1 MGLSLKPAPTKAEMV
16 DIAALTADPANVRR
30 HSARNLAAIQSSLKR
45 FGQQKPIVID
55 GNSQIVAGHGMVE
68 AAKALGW
75 KQVAVVR
82 TKLVG
87 VEAAAFAIADN
98 RAAELAEWDF
108 ENLAKSLE
116 GIAKDFDLN
125 ELGWAQ
131 HELDPILAADWSP
144 AAVEPVNTPEA
155 KQRLVFTSKQWE
167 TIETAAAKQ
176 RGESDVSV
184 AESVTQICQAFL
196 EATE

>member
-1 MGLSLKPAPTKAEMV
+1 MKPARMQAEMM
-16 DIAALTADPANVRR
+16 DIAALSPDPANARR
-30 HSARNLAAIQSSLKR
+30 HNARNLAAIQSSLKR

-55 GNSQIVAGHGMVE
+55 GNGQIVAGHGMVE

-87 VEAAAFAIADN
+87 QEAAAFAIADN

-116 GIAKDFDLN
+116 GIAKDIDLN
-125 ELGWAQ
+125 ELGWAP
-131 HELDPILAADWSP
+131 HELEPILAANWTP
-144 AAVEPVNTPEA
+144 PAVEPAAASQSN
-155 KQRLVFTSKQWE
+155 QRLVFTSPQWE
-167 TIETAAAKQ
+167 VIEQAATKF
-176 RGESDVSV
+176 RGESDTSV
-184 AESVTQICQAFL
+184 ADSVTEICRAYV
-196 EATE
+196 EASA